1 MTIRGAYPGGP
12 THPATLSEPG
22 LTPFIPSVASLE
34 TYAAH
39 RRLLR
44 RRARRAARRIVGVSA
59 VFAAALVIGGALGR
73 ASRVTP
79 TEVASARQAQ
89 PSMDRLI
96 SREVNRTLLELWKM
110 EDLESAGVGRRH
122 R

>member
-1 MTIRGAYPGGP
+1 MSIRGAFPGGP
-12 THPATLSEPG
+12 THPASSPGPG

-39 RRLLR
+39 RRLRR
-44 RRARRAARRIVGVSA
+44 RRARRATRHVVGISA
-59 VFAAALVIGGALGR
+59 VFAMALVIGGALGL

-79 TEVASARQAQ
+79 TEAAYAPDSRSSV
-89 PSMDRLI
+89 DRLI

-110 EDLESAGVGRRH
+110 EDLEAVGAGRRF

>member
-1 MTIRGAYPGGP
+1 MSIRGAFPGGP
-12 THPATLSEPG
+12 THPASSPEPG

-34 TYAAH
+34 AYADH
-39 RRLLR
+39 RRLQR
-44 RRARRAARRIVGVSA
+44 RRARRATRRIFGVSA
-59 VFAAALVIGGALGR
+59 VFATALAIGGALGL

-79 TEVASARQAQ
+79 TEVVAARDSQS
-89 PSMDRLI
+89 SMDRFI

-110 EDLESAGVGRRH
+110 EDLEAAGVGRRL